1 MAARRGADLV
11 LRLLISRRLARYDQ
25 TNSSRP
31 DGRIFGHSRE
41 CMARSCLEQ
50 SADGNSSHPT
60 TDRRMWDA
68 DIHDKIRELNLFRA
82 ILLLR

>member
-1 MAARRGADLV
+1 MRVLV
-11 LRLLISRRLARYDQ
+11 KKGEAFFFPYGHAPGLDQPERALIGTVQ
-25 TNSSRP
+25 
-31 DGRIFGHSRE
+31 HRE
-41 CMARSCLEQ
+41 HQ
-50 SADGNSSHPT
+50 GNSSHPT